1 LKIDKGVCFTWF
13 VAIVLD
19 DEFRES
25 LGSLEFFQEMEVN
38 KRIWYF

>member
-1 LKIDKGVCFTWF
+1 MDKGVCFTWF

-25 LGSLEFFQEMEVN
+25 LGSLEFFQEMEVVY
-38 KRIWYF
+38 R